1 MSAPIKVVIFGA
13 SGRTGGEIVAV
24 CRPSSVDKPQN
35 DALKKNGVRVLGL
48 EITGPREPLVDVIK
62 GADAVIAP
70 LHFLAMEQQTILI
83 DVCKEVGVGRFIPDN
98 FQPVTPPAGTMV
110 MREAK
115 EKIINH
121 IKLQRV
127 PYTIID
133 VAWWYQILPYK
144 VPSGRA
150 DYVVPYGPEDTNH
163 IPGDG
168 NVRVS
173 FADLTAVGDK
183 VARIFADPRTVNK
196 YVHMYDE
203 VMTHHQ
209 VLEILEDVSGEK
221 IERAYKTA
229 KQYQDAISEMD
240 KVLAKDST
248 DVAAQIVR
256 TLSQYQLS
264 MSVRGDSTPEVA
276 DYLGYLDVYKLY
288 PDLEPAK
295 LRT

>member
-1 MSAPIKVVIFGA
+1 
-13 SGRTGGEIVAV
+13 
-24 CRPSSVDKPQN
+24 
-35 DALKKNGVRVLGL
+35 
-48 EITGPREPLVDVIK
+48 
-62 GADAVIAP
+62 
-70 LHFLAMEQQTILI
+70 MEQ
-83 DVCKEVGVGRFIPDN
+83 DSFAN
-98 FQPVTPPAGTMV
+98 TPKKQ
-110 MREAK
+110 K

-221 IERAYKTA
+221 IERAYVSKLFLYLPELLLSSKPRDTDGSHHCQKTA